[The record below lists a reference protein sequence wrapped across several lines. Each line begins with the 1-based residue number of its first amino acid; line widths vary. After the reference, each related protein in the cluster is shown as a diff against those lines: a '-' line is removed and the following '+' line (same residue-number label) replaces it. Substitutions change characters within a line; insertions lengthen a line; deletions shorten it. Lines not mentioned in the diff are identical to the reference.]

1 VGSLGVFLF
10 TVKNKKMITVILIII
25 GLVLINLILLV
36 TIRWDQEYHWED
48 LTRRQNHITNDLIDI
63 GRTVRAIDRKIDLNE
78 HLKKD

>member
-1 VGSLGVFLF
+1 
-10 TVKNKKMITVILIII
+10 MITAILIII

-48 LTRRQNHITNDLIDI
+48 LCERQHRITNDLLDI
-63 GRTVRAIDRKIDLNE
+63 ERTIRAIDRKIDLNE

>member
-1 VGSLGVFLF
+1 
-10 TVKNKKMITVILIII
+10 MITVILIII

-48 LTRRQNHITNDLIDI
+48 LTRRQNHITNDLLDI
-63 GRTVRAIDRKIDLNE
+63 ERTVRAIDRKIDLNE

>member
-1 VGSLGVFLF
+1 
-10 TVKNKKMITVILIII
+10 MITAILIIT

-48 LTRRQNHITNDLIDI
+48 LNKRQHRITNDLLDI
-63 GRTVRAIDRKIDLNE
+63 ERTIRAIDRKIDLNE

>member
-1 VGSLGVFLF
+1 
-10 TVKNKKMITVILIII
+10 MIPAILIII

-48 LTRRQNHITNDLIDI
+48 LNKRQHSITNDLLDI
-63 GRTVRAIDRKIDLNE
+63 ERTVRAIDRKIDLNE